1 MKSFA
6 KQRDGIHG
14 IISVYMYI
22 LYKYIYIF
30 SHVKDATDK
39 KQYEELAKKRAN
51 IQTVEL
57 D

>member
-14 IISVYMYI
+14 TSSVYMFI
-22 LYKYIYIF
+22 LY
-30 SHVKDATDK
+30 ATDK

-51 IQTVEL
+51 MQTVEL

>member
-1 MKSFA
+1 
-6 KQRDGIHG
+6 
-14 IISVYMYI
+14 MYI

-30 SHVKDATDK
+30 SYVKDATDK

-51 IQTVEL
+51 IQTAEL